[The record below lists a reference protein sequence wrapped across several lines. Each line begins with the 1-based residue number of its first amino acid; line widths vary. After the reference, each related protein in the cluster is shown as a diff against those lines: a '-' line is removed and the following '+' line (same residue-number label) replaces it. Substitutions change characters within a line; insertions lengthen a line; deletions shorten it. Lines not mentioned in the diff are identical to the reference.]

1 MFTPAEIEGAFRK
14 LFGMYNK
21 EKVSLLKSA
30 FKEEIACIST
40 DTLAWKYAKSAVMPH
55 EFREMLSNGDLDE
68 WQGLPLLDM
77 KAAYVAEEVG
87 SSYTW
92 ERFQVIHSTELWLLE
107 DMTFVTIHCTE
118 FFDVEDDTSQNGLES
133 RTFHAFVE
141 CSNDIPVS
149 EENLI
154 YALEDTCLFAEAE
167 QKIEAMDE
175 EE

>member
-14 LFGMYNK
+14 LFGMSDK
-21 EKVSLLKSA
+21 EKMRLLKSA
-30 FKEEIACIST
+30 FKEEIASIST
-40 DTLAWKYAKSAVMPH
+40 ETLAWKYAKSAVMPH
-55 EFREMLSNGDLDE
+55 EFREMLSIGDFDE
-68 WQGLPLLDM
+68 WQGFPLLDM
-77 KAAYVAEEVG
+77 KAAYVTEEVG
-87 SSYTW
+87 SSYTG
-92 ERFQVIHSTELWLLE
+92 ESFQAIQSTELWLLE
-107 DMTFVTIHCTE
+107 DMTFVAIHCTE
-118 FFDVEDDTSQNGLES
+118 FCDVEDDASQKGLES

-141 CSNDIPVS
+141 CCNDIPIS

>member
-14 LFGMYNK
+14 LFGMYDK
-21 EKVSLLKSA
+21 EKVSLLKST
-30 FKEEIACIST
+30 FKEEIASIST
-40 DTLAWKYAKSAVMPH
+40 DTLAWKYEKSAAMPH
-55 EFREMLSNGDLDE
+55 EFREMLSIGDLDE
-68 WQGLPLLDM
+68 WHGFPLLNM
-77 KAAYVAEEVG
+77 KAAYVAQDVG
-87 SSYTW
+87 SSHTW
-92 ERFQVIHSTELWLLE
+92 EGFQVTQSTELWLLE

-118 FFDVEDDTSQNGLES
+118 FFDVEDDTSQKGLES
-133 RTFHAFVE
+133 RTFHTFVE
-141 CSNDIPVS
+141 CRNDIPVS